1 MRPIYHFSP
10 KRISAHILVCY
21 IAFAVTRYMHQDIND
36 LEDPISIESIRE
48 ALASVETS
56 ILKDKEG
63 RLFSLPAPLNK
74 EATKIYGAL
83 RLSRSRTPQALN
95 SREAASFVV

>member
-1 MRPIYHFSP
+1 
-10 KRISAHILVCY
+10 
-21 IAFAVTRYMHQDIND
+21 MHQDIND
-36 LEDPISIESIRE
+36 PEDPISIEGIRE

-56 ILKDKEG
+56 ILKDKGG

-83 RLSRSRTPQALN
+83 RLPISRIPKAL
-95 SREAASFVV
+95 SLRESATFVV